1 MRKLNRQVLILSV
14 VILNVAVSVACS
26 STQQRQIK
34 SAIDVGCIIANAT
47 LPDERV
53 KEICKV
59 ADDAWPLV
67 VDILSAERTAAAAR
81 ATRDGGCDG
90 R

>member
-1 MRKLNRQVLILSV
+1 MRNRLLLISV
-14 VILNVAVSVACS
+14 IALL
-26 STQQRQIK
+26 STQCKASQQQQAK
-34 SAIDVGCIIANAT
+34 SAIDVGCVIANAV
-47 LPDERV
+47 LPDARV